1 MPGPFDS
8 VHDEPSPFQDPP
20 SRRLPPG
27 SVIERGRPR
36 HPPEE
41 AETAEGEE
49 PSGSEPQ
56 AKPAT
61 RTRRKAQPQG

>member
-8 VHDEPSPFQDPP
+8 VHDEPSPFNEPP
-20 SRRLPPG
+20 SRRQPPG
-27 SVIERGRPR
+27 SVIKHGKPR

-41 AETAEGEE
+41 
-49 PSGSEPQ
+49 

-61 RTRRKAQPQG
+61 RTRRKAQPQGSAQG